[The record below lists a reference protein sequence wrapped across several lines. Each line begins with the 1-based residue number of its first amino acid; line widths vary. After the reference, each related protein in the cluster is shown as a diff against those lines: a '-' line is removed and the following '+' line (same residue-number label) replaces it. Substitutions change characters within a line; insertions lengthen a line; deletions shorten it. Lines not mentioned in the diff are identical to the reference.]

1 MYLSFRTGAD
11 WLYFSARAQF
21 DQACP
26 QIVENVNQWAEML
39 RNANV
44 SMLSRTFP
52 LWAAGPSGIRPN
64 CSTSQPAPGSEVI
77 KSKP

>member
-11 WLYFSARAQF
+11 WLYFSAQAQF
-21 DQACP
+21 DQTGP

-39 RNANV
+39 RNADF

-52 LWAAGPSGIRPN
+52 LRQSALRPA
-64 CSTSQPAPGSEVI
+64 SPPLAQ
-77 KSKP
+77 KSSKASPEGDLVL